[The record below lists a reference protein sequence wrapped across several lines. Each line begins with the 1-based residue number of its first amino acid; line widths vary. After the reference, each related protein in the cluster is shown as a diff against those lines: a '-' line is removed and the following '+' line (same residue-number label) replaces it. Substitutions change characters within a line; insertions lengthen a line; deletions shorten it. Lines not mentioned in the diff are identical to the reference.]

1 MDTDES
7 KARQAARDRH
17 RDRVNIIGGVALA
30 VFLLILYGA
39 TKLFVQHEDLQK
51 CLDSGRKNCVDLGA
65 APRDS
70 VRLPTR

>member
-65 APRDS
+65 APREG
-70 VRLPTR
+70 VRTPTR

>member
-65 APRDS
+65 APREG

>member
-17 RDRVNIIGGVALA
+17 RDRVNLIGGVALCL
-30 VFLLILYGA
+30 FLLLLYGA

-65 APRDS
+65 APREG

>member
-30 VFLLILYGA
+30 AFLLILYGA

-65 APRDS
+65 APREG